1 MKKMKKLLSFLL
13 SVSLVLA
20 LAACG
25 GGASTS
31 GGMGGGDA
39 SAPEAGDAASG
50 GEIIYISMAH
60 GSSEETAQ
68 HQAMVAMKEYIE
80 EKSGGKMQVTI
91 YPNNQMGANREATEA
106 VMAGNVTMMMNS
118 TATMTSFIPD
128 CAIYDVPFAFADEA
142 AIDKTI
148 QDKDLM
154 DLLNAK
160 CQEMGLTLLMQ
171 TQSSFR
177 QLSCNKDVHTP
188 ADLKGLT
195 IRVQENE
202 YQIATWQALGANATP
217 LAFNE
222 LYTALQQ
229 GTVDGQENP
238 VELFVAQKFYEQQD
252 YLVKTNHLG
261 YIGMWII
268 NSDFYNGL
276 SEENRQILQDACEV
290 GLARNNEYS
299 ATSIAEK
306 EAFLAEQGTTVTA
319 LTAEEQN
326 AFKDLTADV
335 WNSIENNVSPE
346 VWAAFEAT
354 LS

>member
-13 SVSLVLA
+13 SVSLMLA

-25 GGASTS
+25 GAGTS
-31 GGMGGGDA
+31 GDTGGGGT
-39 SAPEAGDAASG
+39 SATEAGDAASD
-50 GEIIYISMAH
+50 GEVIYISMAH

-154 DLLNAK
+154 ELLNAR

-306 EAFLAEQGTTVTA
+306 EAFLSEQGTTVTT
-319 LTAEEQN
+319 LTAEEQK

-335 WNSIENNVSPE
+335 WNSIESNVSPE